1 MGSKISKMSS
11 PREKHTATNGQ
22 VKEKVNGH
30 GNVKNNESKPVSEMD
45 TFLSGLPPKNLEPL
59 WSRMG
64 AMVPPSPNPEAVPAI
79 WKYEEMLPHL
89 ESAAK
94 LVPEEQAERRV
105 LMLVNPNMGK

>member
-1 MGSKISKMSS
+1 MGSIISKMSNAG
-11 PREKHTATNGQ
+11 EKRAATNGQ
-22 VKEKVNGH
+22 VNGKVNGQVN
-30 GNVKNNESKPVSEMD
+30 GVAKKPASEMD
-45 TFLSGLPPKNLEPL
+45 SFLSGLPAKNLEPL

-89 ESAAK
+89 QSAAK

-105 LMLVNPNMGK
+105 LMLVNPNTGK